1 MDHASI
7 VLTTDVVLC
16 GCGDKAFLG
25 VPGVDVNV
33 ASGAGDTALMCVTGN
48 GPCKCDTGVS
58 LSFDFVRSHI
68 MLWFDLAGFGFGTL
82 TPPWRVAPAVR
93 MMLGLCVGRG

>member
-7 VLTTDVVLC
+7 VLTTDVFLC

-48 GPCKCDTGVS
+48 GPCKCDTGGC

-68 MLWFDLAGFGFGTL
+68 TLWFDLAGFGTL
-82 TPPWRVAPAVR
+82 RPPWRVVSVVQMA
-93 MMLGLCVGRG
+93 LGLCVGCG